1 VPLAPIDLV
10 TSKTWSEVT
19 WRAGAEWDVAPQS
32 LVYVSVETGYKAG
45 GFYFT
50 SDNPTYNPEKLTA
63 YTVGAK
69 NRFFNNRL
77 QLNLEGY
84 YWKYKD
90 QQISHLITDSAG
102 EVVFATQN
110 VGQATMKGLEI
121 ETQFLATDTTLLTAD
136 VDYLDAVYDNFVYNL
151 PNFGTSPSTSCPA
164 TPVGPTYI
172 VDCSGRAPPQS
183 PRWSGNLGLQQTF
196 ELRNGGS
203 VVADA
208 RTHYQSQTLTG
219 LEFLA
224 VEEQKASRPVRRL
237 SPIWNIAAAVIL
249 LAAGIGIGIRVA
261 SPGHQEGQPGTVA
274 TATHHGDSTDALVF
288 TLLQEE
294 SASQRIKAVNYAENM
309 TSPDPKVIGAL
320 INTLDHDKN
329 VNVRLTCLY
338 SLTKFSDNLLVRD
351 ALVASLTRQTE
362 PIVQIVL
369 INLLTEMKEPKARRS
384 FQEIISNEKSS
395 KEVKNI
401 AEKGLRTI

>member
-1 VPLAPIDLV
+1 M
-10 TSKTWSEVT
+10 TCEEV
-19 WRAGAEWDVAPQS
+19 Q
-32 LVYVSVETGYKAG
+32 
-45 GFYFT
+45 
-50 SDNPTYNPEKLTA
+50 
-63 YTVGAK
+63 
-69 NRFFNNRL
+69 
-77 QLNLEGY
+77 
-84 YWKYKD
+84 
-90 QQISHLITDSAG
+90 SHLIEMPVEEWHSPIREELEGHIKGCEQCALESAEQG
-102 EVVFATQN
+102 RLWQLMQN
-110 VGQATMKGLEI
+110 TPEALPGPGLE
-121 ETQFLATDTTLLTAD
+121 EKFRHMLHT
-136 VDYLDAVYDNFVYNL
+136 
-151 PNFGTSPSTSCPA
+151 
-164 TPVGPTYI
+164 
-172 VDCSGRAPPQS
+172 
-183 PRWSGNLGLQQTF
+183 
-196 ELRNGGS
+196 
-203 VVADA
+203 
-208 RTHYQSQTLTG
+208 
-219 LEFLA
+219 A

>member
-1 VPLAPIDLV
+1 VYYIDESSAVNSTFDQEVNASEDQFEPKTKSYAAFGRLRYAVTDTFRLTGGLRYTRDDKSLSGQYDSQQTLCPAFLAWSANPNPVPPPPLCIGGAGQITVPLAPIDLV

-121 ETQFLATDTTLLTAD
+121 ETQFLATDTTLLAAD
-136 VDYLDAVYDNFVYNL
+136 VDYLDATYNNFVYNL

-224 VEEQKASRPVRRL
+224 VEEQKAYWMSSASLAYRAPHGRWSLTTYINNIENRSVID
-237 SPIWNIAAAVIL
+237 STSANPIAGSAIVAAAIRPPRTYGV
-249 LAAGIGIGIRVA
+249 RVA
-261 SPGHQEGQPGTVA
+261 V
-274 TATHHGDSTDALVF
+274 
-288 TLLQEE
+288 
-294 SASQRIKAVNYAENM
+294 
-309 TSPDPKVIGAL
+309 
-320 INTLDHDKN
+320 
-329 VNVRLTCLY
+329 
-338 SLTKFSDNLLVRD
+338 KF
-351 ALVASLTRQTE
+351 
-362 PIVQIVL
+362 
-369 INLLTEMKEPKARRS
+369 
-384 FQEIISNEKSS
+384 
-395 KEVKNI
+395 
-401 AEKGLRTI
+401 